1 MDETPVTTAAGPV
14 TGLPP
19 VHGESP
25 EALILGSFPSR
36 QSLLK
41 QEYYGNPRNHFWHII
56 EALFL
61 IDRHL
66 PYPVRTL
73 QLMDHRIAL
82 WDVVS
87 TCSREGSA
95 DARIQDP
102 VFNDLTAFL
111 AEFPSIHLI
120 ALNGSSAGRYY
131 HQLKI
136 SVSVPAVVLPST
148 SPANTR
154 YSLGEK
160 IKRWEIIRPYT
171 STNEQ
176 TKKIIVPCGTSG
188 K

>member
-1 MDETPVTTAAGPV
+1 MDEPPGTTTDGPV

-25 EALILGSFPSR
+25 EVLILGSFPGR

-41 QEYYGNPRNHFWHII
+41 HEYYGNPRNHFWHIT

-61 IDRHL
+61 VDRHL
-66 PYPVRTL
+66 PYRVRIAR
-73 QLMDHRIAL
+73 LMDYRIAL

-87 TCSREGSA
+87 SCSRKGSA
-95 DARIQDP
+95 DARIRDP

-136 SVSVPAVVLPST
+136 SVSVPAVALPST

-160 IKRWEIIRPYT
+160 IKKWEIIRR
-171 STNEQ
+171 
-176 TKKIIVPCGTSG
+176 
-188 K
+188 